1 MLPQEFAMSGRLA
14 AFGVTFGIAAL
25 TTYVLV
31 TGRDL
36 LIPFA
41 IAVMIWYVI
50 NALSRLIET
59 HLKFPGWLSLTA
71 SIVFF
76 LVALGLIVEMIS
88 GNIASVR
95 DAAPAYQANL
105 EQLIE
110 RCLKLGGFEEMPTIA
125 HVIEQVDVRAL
136 IGGVAGAVAKVA
148 GNAGLIV
155 IYVIFLLAEGRTFS
169 RKIEA
174 LFPESDRR
182 KEVQFILSEIQKRTQ
197 TYIAVKTLLSL
208 LTGII
213 SYVVLISVGLDLAG
227 FWAFVI
233 FLLAY
238 IPTIGSLLGVVF
250 PALMALLQFGG
261 GSEFLTIAVGLGAA
275 QLVIGNVLEP
285 RMMGKSLNL
294 SSLVVIISLAVWGS
308 IWGVTGMF
316 LSVPITVLLMIVL
329 AEFPQTRPIAI
340 LLSADGKV

>member
-1 MLPQEFAMSGRLA
+1 MPSRLS
-14 AFGVTFGIAAL
+14 AFGITFGIAAL
-25 TTYVLV
+25 MTYVLV
-31 TGRDL
+31 TGREL

-41 IAVMIWYVI
+41 IAVLIWYVI
-50 NALSRLIET
+50 TALSRLIGGYT
-59 HLKFPGWLSLTA
+59 GVPGWLALTS

-76 LVALGLIVEMIS
+76 LIILGLIVELIS

-95 DAAPAYQANL
+95 DAAPMYQTNL
-105 EQLIE
+105 ERLIDGITRFGGMTE
-110 RCLKLGGFEEMPTIA
+110 RPTIA
-125 HVIEQVDVRAL
+125 HVIDQIDVKAL
-136 IGGVAGAVAKVA
+136 ISGVATAVAKVA

-155 IYVIFLLAEGRTFS
+155 VYVIFLLAEQRTFS

-174 LFPESDRR
+174 LFPGAERR
-182 KEVQFILSEIQKRTQ
+182 EEVQLILSEIQKRTQ

-208 LTGII
+208 LTAVI
-213 SYVVLISVGLDLAG
+213 SYIVLVAVGLDLAG

-238 IPTIGSLLGVVF
+238 IPTIGSLLGVIF

-261 GSEFLTIAVGLGAA
+261 GSEFLIIAVGLGAA
-275 QLVIGNVLEP
+275 QIIIGNVLEP

-294 SSLVVIISLAVWGS
+294 SSLVVIVSLAIWGS

-316 LSVPITVLLMIVL
+316 LSVPITVILMIIL
-329 AEFPQTRPIAI
+329 AEFKQTRPIAI
-340 LLSADGKV
+340 LLSADGRV

>member
-1 MLPQEFAMSGRLA
+1 MPSRLF

-25 TTYVLV
+25 MTYVLV

-50 NALSRLIET
+50 IALSRLIEVQ
-59 HLKFPGWLSLTA
+59 LSAPSWLSLSA
-71 SIVFF
+71 SIIFF
-76 LVALGLIVEMIS
+76 VVVLGLIVELIS
-88 GNIASVR
+88 GNITAVR
-95 DAAPAYQANL
+95 DAAPTYQANL
-105 EQLIE
+105 E
-110 RCLKLGGFEEMPTIA
+110 KLVESAMKLSGLTELPTIA
-125 HVIEQVDVRAL
+125 NIVEQVDVRAL

-148 GNAGLIV
+148 GNTGLIV
-155 IYVIFLLAEGRTFS
+155 IYVIFLLAEQRTFP

-174 LFPESDRR
+174 LFPEAGRR
-182 KEVQFILSEIQKRTQ
+182 KEVQIILSDIQKRTQ

-208 LTGII
+208 VTAVI
-213 SYVVLISVGLDLAG
+213 SYVVLVAVGLDLAG

-238 IPTIGSLLGVVF
+238 IPTFGSLLGVIF

-261 GSEFLTIAVGLGAA
+261 ISEFLIIAVGLGAA

-285 RMMGKSLNL
+285 RMMGRSLNL
-294 SSLVVIISLAVWGS
+294 SSLVVIVSLAVWGS
-308 IWGVTGMF
+308 LWGVTGMF
-316 LSVPITVLLMIVL
+316 LSVPITVVLMIIL
-329 AEFPQTRPIAI
+329 AQFKQTRPIAI
-340 LLSADGKV
+340 LLSANGKV

>member
-1 MLPQEFAMSGRLA
+1 MIRLGKRCPQELPCPADWLL
-14 AFGVTFGIAAL
+14 VLLGIAAL

-76 LVALGLIVEMIS
+76 LVAVGLILEMIS

-197 TYIAVKTLLSL
+197 TYIAVKTLLTRRNTSMWCL
-208 LTGII
+208 P
-213 SYVVLISVGLDLAG
+213 VGLDLAG

-233 FLLAY
+233 FLAY
-238 IPTIGSLLGVVF
+238 IPTIGSLWALC
-250 PALMALLQFGG
+250 PAMALQFGG
-261 GSEFLTIAVGLGAA
+261 GRISPSGLA
-275 QLVIGNVLEP
+275 LRNW
-285 RMMGKSLNL
+285 SLK
-294 SSLVVIISLAVWGS
+294 
-308 IWGVTGMF
+308 
-316 LSVPITVLLMIVL
+316 
-329 AEFPQTRPIAI
+329 RPTTN
-340 LLSADGKV
+340 DGET

>member
-1 MLPQEFAMSGRLA
+1 
-14 AFGVTFGIAAL
+14 
-25 TTYVLV
+25 
-31 TGRDL
+31 
-36 LIPFA
+36 
-41 IAVMIWYVI
+41 
-50 NALSRLIET
+50 
-59 HLKFPGWLSLTA
+59 
-71 SIVFF
+71 
-76 LVALGLIVEMIS
+76 
-88 GNIASVR
+88 
-95 DAAPAYQANL
+95 
-105 EQLIE
+105 
-110 RCLKLGGFEEMPTIA
+110 MPTIA

-155 IYVIFLLAEGRTFS
+155 IYVVFLLAEGRTFS

-238 IPTIGSLLGVVF
+238 IPTIGSLW
-250 PALMALLQFGG
+250 ALCSQ
-261 GSEFLTIAVGLGAA
+261 
-275 QLVIGNVLEP
+275 
-285 RMMGKSLNL
+285 R
-294 SSLVVIISLAVWGS
+294 
-308 IWGVTGMF
+308 
-316 LSVPITVLLMIVL
+316 
-329 AEFPQTRPIAI
+329 
-340 LLSADGKV
+340 